1 MSEWTPTPALGRA
14 TVVALV
20 GSVGAVVAGSPAL
33 AVLAAPFVLPA
44 VLGALGRPGTA
55 PRLLTRLGL
64 TRLHEGQGT
73 TSTLEVTDLEG
84 VEQVTRVLART
95 PYVVAVPPSGALAVP
110 ASPIE
115 ASVVA
120 LGARRWGQRPV
131 GDEQVALTSAWC
143 GYRWGPERLPAQQL
157 TVWPQ
162 AEAYDSTAEA
172 PQPDG
177 LVGAHRSR
185 RVGSGTEFA
194 GIRPFAP
201 GDRLRRISWP
211 VSLRTGELQ
220 VVTTRAEQ
228 DASVLVVVD
237 AVRDIG
243 VSAGVDGRASSL
255 DLTVRAA
262 SALAGHHIRRGDRVG
277 MRVVGPGHARVP
289 LGSGA
294 RHLHR
299 LTGSLA
305 RVLPATAPMK
315 NETLELGV
323 RGGCVVYVLSTMLHP
338 PLVTATALL
347 SARGVSVVVIDTLG
361 ERPIEEMGGR
371 TSATGLAWRMR
382 MLERAAMLERLAALG
397 CPVVPW
403 QGPGTVD
410 VVLRQQSRRRQL
422 PQVRTR

>member
-1 MSEWTPTPALGRA
+1 MSGWAPTPALGRA
-14 TVVALV
+14 TVVAAV
-20 GSVGAVVAGSPAL
+20 GLIGAALTGSPVL
-33 AVLAAPFVLPA
+33 VVLASSFVLP
-44 VLGALGRPGTA
+44 VLMGLVGRPGTD
-55 PRLLTRLGL
+55 PTIVGRLGL

-73 TSTLEVTDLEG
+73 TSTLHIVDG
-84 VEQVTRVLART
+84 DDVEQVTRVQARAA
-95 PYVVAVPPSGALAVP
+95 YVAAAPASGAIAVPVEPLDAGVIALTP
-110 ASPIE
+110 
-115 ASVVA
+115 
-120 LGARRWGQRPV
+120 RRWGRRPV

-162 AEAYDSTAEA
+162 SAVYDSTAEA

-185 RVGSGTEFA
+185 RVGSGTEFS

-237 AVRDIG
+237 ALRDIG
-243 VSAGVDGRASSL
+243 ISGGVDGRASSL

-262 SALAGHHIRRGDRVG
+262 SALSEHHIRRGDRVG
-277 MRVVGPGHARVP
+277 LRVVGPSDVRVP
-289 LGSGA
+289 LGSGP

-299 LTGSLA
+299 LTGTLA
-305 RVLPATAPMK
+305 RVVPDTSRMRTD
-315 NETLELGV
+315 TLELGV
-323 RGGCVVYVLSTMLHP
+323 TGDSVVYVLSTMLHA
-338 PLVTATALL
+338 PLVAATALL
-347 SARGVSVVVIDTLG
+347 SARGIGVVVIDTLG
-361 ERPIEEMGGR
+361 ERAVEEMGGR

-382 MLERAAMLERLAALG
+382 MLERSAMLERLSALG

-403 QGPGTVD
+403 RGPGTVD
-410 VVLRQQSRRRQL
+410 EVLRQQQRRQQL
-422 PQVRTR
+422 PRVRTR

>member
-1 MSEWTPTPALGRA
+1 M
-14 TVVALV
+14 VAMV
-20 GSVGAVVAGSPAL
+20 GLVGAVLAGSPAL
-33 AVLAAPFVLPA
+33 VVLASPFVLPA
-44 VLGALGRPGTA
+44 LLGALGRPSTA
-55 PRLLTRLGL
+55 PRLDARLGL

-73 TSTLEVTDLEG
+73 TSELHITDLDG
-84 VEQVTRVLART
+84 VEQVTRVLARM
-95 PYVVAVPPSGALAVP
+95 PHVVAVPPSGAVAVP
-110 ASPIE
+110 ATLPE
-115 ASVVA
+115 ASVLA
-120 LGARRWGQRPV
+120 LGARRWGHLPI
-131 GDEQVALTSAWC
+131 GDEQVALTSAWS
-143 GYRWGPERLPAQQL
+143 GYRWGPERLVGQQL

-162 AEAYDSTAEA
+162 TAAYDSTAEA

-185 RVGSGTEFA
+185 RAGSGTEFA

-237 AVRDIG
+237 ALRDIG
-243 VSAGVDGRASSL
+243 ISGGVDGRASSL

-262 SALAGHHIRRGDRVG
+262 SALAGHHIRRGDRVS
-277 MRVVGPGHARVP
+277 MRIVGPGHLRVP
-289 LGSGA
+289 LGAGP

-305 RVLPATAPMK
+305 RVVPGSAPMAD
-315 NETLELGV
+315 ETLELGV
-323 RGGCVVYVLSTMLHP
+323 TGGCIVYVLSTMLDA

-361 ERPIEEMGGR
+361 ERPVDEMGGR
-371 TSATGLAWRMR
+371 TSTTGLAWRMR
-382 MLERAAMLERLAALG
+382 MVHRTAMLGRLAALG
-397 CPVVPW
+397 CPIVPW
-403 QGPGTVD
+403 RGPGTVD
-410 VVLRQQSRRRQL
+410 VVLRQQSRRGQR